1 MPVEGRRFEQPMTAR
16 HNTSKRCPRLS
27 RRDMTEQNKAE
38 SLDAKR
44 HSISP
49 DRPPSNG
56 TSQDD
61 QGKWGRGPE
70 RGTARRKHQLLS
82 SRRHRRPGPLSTRM
96 HLVPG
101 TNQKRHAPRS
111 THPAGALPRPTSCHI
126 RWAGTQVRL
135 AGAQHRPIT
144 SRGKIAE
151 IPFGRI
157 P

>member
-1 MPVEGRRFEQPMTAR
+1 LRDLSDARSKSRAPSFKPVEGRRFGQPVTAR
-16 HNTSKRCPRLS
+16 HSTSKRCPRLS

-82 SRRHRRPGPLSTRM
+82 SRRHRRPGPLSARTS
-96 HLVPG
+96 LVPG
-101 TNQKRHAPRS
+101 TNKQK
-111 THPAGALPRPTSCHI
+111 GARLEVLSPGAIPRPTSCHI
-126 RWAGTQVRL
+126 RRAGAQACL
-135 AGAQHRPIT
+135 AGA
-144 SRGKIAE
+144 
-151 IPFGRI
+151 
-157 P
+157 